1 MGLLAQV
8 YKAINLDLLHIA
20 RMAETP
26 AEHLAGIL
34 LDLQDLHHLL
44 RKTLATEIMNLRCL
58 QYQVDQYLQQDREVP
73 VDLALE
79 LEDKQGQILIL
90 SRLLMRLES
99 KVALAQRLLT
109 DLSPEPA

>member
-1 MGLLAQV
+1 MGLLGRV
-8 YKAINLDLLHIA
+8 YKAINLDLLQIA
-20 RMAETP
+20 RMADTP
-26 AEHLAGIL
+26 VEHLTGVV

-58 QYQVDQYLQQDREVP
+58 QYQVDQCLQQDTEVP
-73 VDLALE
+73 ADLALE
-79 LEDKQGQILIL
+79 LEDKQGQIQIL